1 MQTVWDDWI
10 FWMGLVYVTFPLNFF
25 VYGWNDIVDH
35 PIDKANPRKDTWL
48 FGARASLDQLKKV
61 PVPMVLVQVPFL
73 TFFLLVDLVAGL
85 ITIAGIFGV
94 NFLYNDRR
102 VALRSRPPFDLIN
115 PLGYLI
121 LLYLGVWLNQTLW
134 VPWQAVVYLGMFCM
148 HAHLMGEVMDY
159 YADKASGRTTSVVR
173 LGMQLSKILIIVMV
187 VAETVLVWWAF
198 ADFWLTGFLLVVLLW
213 LLLDLLVLYR
223 EGEYTPSQYK
233 LLGVFINISGYG
245 SISYLW
251 LSGSLT
257 RL

>member
-1 MQTVWDDWI
+1 
-10 FWMGLVYVTFPLNFF
+10 
-25 VYGWNDIVDH
+25 
-35 PIDKANPRKDTWL
+35 
-48 FGARASLDQLKKV
+48 
-61 PVPMVLVQVPFL
+61 
-73 TFFLLVDLVAGL
+73 
-85 ITIAGIFGV
+85 
-94 NFLYNDRR
+94 
-102 VALRSRPPFDLIN
+102 
-115 PLGYLI
+115 
-121 LLYLGVWLNQTLW
+121 
-134 VPWQAVVYLGMFCM
+134 
-148 HAHLMGEVMDY
+148 MDY